1 MQSIKRLGKQLGFV
15 VLTGSAMFSV
25 SSLSAQVTPVKRETV
40 IIRTNTDLIIDAAYL
55 QNRFPGD
62 RKLELVTIGGV
73 HSSEPGKPGEP
84 TILRLLSNTIFDPFV
99 QNYGNSQ
106 KRLDSYIRTLN
117 STSESIPKG
126 IEIKGTFSNVNSIN
140 PKLDFGIF
148 PDDLDNP
155 PALKLGEATNYG
167 RCDFANCV
175 LFHYGYE
182 IEVTSRGPLNA
193 KFDGSFYSVRNS
205 LGRSLFERSLM
216 VSPEI
221 DPNPPGANFV
231 PQENTP
237 DEFLVVYSEQRNPE
251 EQGVAIA
258 NWTQFPIKR
267 GQTPTLRFTNSEA
280 NFDPITVSKTRVL
293 RSATEIPLEQLTA
306 ADLPPTDPR
315 FVPVPS
321 ADGIVAPDE
330 VKPPVPVP
338 GPITAVLKG
347 ITKFNGTSDFVEIPD
362 NDDLNFGTG
371 DLSIS
376 AWVKT
381 SSSNGLEIILDKR
394 VEDSGPIQGYSL
406 VNNSGT
412 LLLQLADG
420 EGTQFTNYVSSI
432 LIADGNLHHVTVT
445 VDRDQLDGGRWYIDG
460 VEVVSQRFNPT
471 RRGSLSNS
479 KPLVIGKRS
488 DNPGWPGF
496 FNGEIGPVGITNR
509 VLSPQEIQSIAAI
522 RP

>member
-1 MQSIKRLGKQLGFV
+1 MQSIKRFGKQLGFV
-15 VLTGSAMFSV
+15 VLTGSAIFSV
-25 SSLSAQVTPVKRETV
+25 SSVSAQVTPVKRETV

-62 RKLELVTIGGV
+62 RTLELITIGGI
-73 HSSEPGKPGEP
+73 HFSKLSGRMIP
-84 TILRLLSNTIFDPFV
+84 TLLSDTIFDPFL
-99 QNYGNSQ
+99 QNYGNSLGRMNDRRSTLTPS
-106 KRLDSYIRTLN
+106 KGPIPMGTEIR
-117 STSESIPKG
+117 
-126 IEIKGTFSNVNSIN
+126 GTFSNVPPYY

-148 PDDLDNP
+148 PDEPNP
-155 PALKLGEATNYG
+155 PALKLGEAASYG

-182 IEVTSRGPLNA
+182 IEVTSIGPLNA
-193 KFDGSFYSVRNS
+193 DFNGSFYDVRNS
-205 LGRSLFERSLM
+205 RGRTLVQDNSM

-221 DPNPPGANFV
+221 DTNPPGANFI
-231 PQENTP
+231 PQEDTP
-237 DEFLVVYSEQRNPE
+237 DQFMVVFSEQRNPE
-251 EQGVAIA
+251 QPGVAIA

-267 GQTPTLRFTNSEA
+267 GQTPTLRFTNSES

-293 RSATEIPLEQLTA
+293 RSDTQIPLDQLTA

-321 ADGIVAPDE
+321 ADGIVAPGE

-338 GPITAVLKG
+338 GPITGVLNR
-347 ITKFNGTSDFVEIPD
+347 ITKFNGTSDFVEIPNND
-362 NDDLNFGTG
+362 NLNFGTG
-371 DLSIS
+371 NLSIS

-381 SSSNGLEIILDKR
+381 TSNNGLEIILDKR
-394 VEDSGPIQGYSL
+394 VEESGPIKGYSL

-420 EGTQFTNYVSSI
+420 EGTQFTNYVSNI
-432 LIADGNLHHVTVT
+432 LIADGNLHHVAVT
-445 VDRDQLDGGRWYIDG
+445 IDRAQPDGGRWYIDG
-460 VEVVSQRFNPT
+460 IEVVGQRFNPT

-479 KPLVIGKRS
+479 KPLVIGRRS
-488 DNPGWPGF
+488 DHQGWPGF
-496 FNGEIGPVGITNR
+496 FNGEIGPVGVTNR